1 MATYYLYITLIMSLF
16 LRASERRVLLK
27 VGVCYISLHAHIF
40 IIFSSSHL
48 HIFTSSH
55 LHIFTHLHTSSH
67 IFTHLLTLAPS
78 VTVSL
83 LLFLFS
89 LTAAGSTDE
98 APQHGHHFA
107 RNEVRVSKIEVFCD
121 FGNNPFALCV
131 KASVCESVCL

>member
-27 VGVCYISLHAHIF
+27 VGVCYISSHAHIF

-55 LHIFTHLHTSSH
+55 LH